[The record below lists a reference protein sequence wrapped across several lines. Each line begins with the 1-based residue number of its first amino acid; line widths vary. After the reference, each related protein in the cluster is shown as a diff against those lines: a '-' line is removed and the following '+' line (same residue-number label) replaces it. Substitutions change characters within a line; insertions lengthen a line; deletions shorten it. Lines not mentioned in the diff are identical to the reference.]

1 MSGIGCGDQYSIRK
15 PPAEAMNP
23 TSFNDKSYEI
33 LVREYHR
40 RALAYALSLIPSED
54 DARDLVQEAFVIA
67 YRNLDEFDQT
77 RDFGSWLRG
86 IVRMKYFELIRRRK
100 RQPVS
105 VEDLEALDAFHAGWD
120 QAAIE
125 RNASAL
131 DALQH
136 CLGKLQNSARAL
148 VDGYYFEKQRGQ
160 AIAARLGIT
169 EEAVWKRMERI
180 RQVLLTCVN
189 NYLAESSL

>member
-1 MSGIGCGDQYSIRK
+1 
-15 PPAEAMNP
+15 MNP
-23 TSFNDKSYEI
+23 LGFNDKSYEI

-40 RALAYALSLIPSED
+40 RALAYALSLIPTED

-67 YRNLDEFDQT
+67 YRNLDKFDQN

-86 IVRMKYFELIRRRK
+86 IVRMKYLELIRQRK
-100 RQPVS
+100 RQSVS
-105 VEDLEALDAFHAGWD
+105 KEDLEALDAFHAGWD
-120 QAAIE
+120 RAVIE

-131 DALQH
+131 DALQF
-136 CLGKLQNSARAL
+136 CLGKLQNSARSL
-148 VDGYYFEKQRGQ
+148 VDAYYFENLRGQ

-189 NYLAESSL
+189 NSLAE